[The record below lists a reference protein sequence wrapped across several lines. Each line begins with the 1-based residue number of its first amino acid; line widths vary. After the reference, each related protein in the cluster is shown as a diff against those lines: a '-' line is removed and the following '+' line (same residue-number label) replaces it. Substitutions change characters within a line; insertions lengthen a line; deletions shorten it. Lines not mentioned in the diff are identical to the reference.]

1 METGDHLL
9 WVCEFAQRVWQDC
22 PIQIPLNL
30 HDGLSFKEFIMGY
43 VSELMSP
50 GLEIVFTTAWA
61 IWRARN
67 EVVWN
72 DHITLVSELCQQ
84 AARLA
89 LEYIESGS
97 LLKETMAGPSS
108 PLPHS
113 WKAPAVMN
121 YKVNLSYQVGNEDLQ
136 IGLRVLIRDSFGL
149 VATAMC
155 SKLQGDGDAL
165 KVFAM
170 VVLAALKFAHSIG
183 LRRLEVEL
191 GNKELLGL
199 IRMTTPC
206 LAPIGVIIEDIWSWL
221 HLFYFINFSFI
232 RKDCNKV
239 AHALATEALSSNSKQ
254 VWLEDHPVCITSFVQ
269 SDYLQ

>member
-1 METGDHLL
+1 VETGDHLL

-89 LEYIESGS
+89 LDYIESGS

-165 KVFAM
+165 KVSAM

-183 LRRLEVEL
+183 LRRWKLSWAIR
-191 GNKELLGL
+191 NFLGL
-199 IRMTTPC
+199 S
-206 LAPIGVIIEDIWSWL
+206 V
-221 HLFYFINFSFI
+221 
-232 RKDCNKV
+232 
-239 AHALATEALSSNSKQ
+239 
-254 VWLEDHPVCITSFVQ
+254 
-269 SDYLQ
+269 